1 MLKYLLIVF
10 VLALAIAP
18 LTHFLPSKHQRKVAR
33 LREYAAIHGLFV
45 EFRDLPGS
53 KEAGA
58 RIGRKAEQV
67 IYYGL
72 RLPASRNKP
81 RSRQAWLRDGPP
93 ALTAVIEEPVWR
105 GLGHRKAVNSC
116 LNTLPE
122 AVNAVGL
129 DEASCGIYWL
139 EAGSEQDVEAIRA
152 ALNIWA
158 EALKLSASERVTRDD

>member
-1 MLKYLLIVF
+1 MLKYLLILF

-18 LTHFLPSKHQRKVAR
+18 LTHFLPSKYQRKVAR
-33 LREYAAIHGLFV
+33 LREYAAVHGLFV

-72 RLPASRNKP
+72 RLPASRIKS
-81 RSRQAWLRDGPP
+81 RSRLAWLRDGPP
-93 ALTAVIEEPVWR
+93 AQTTVIDEPIWR
-105 GLGHRKAVNSC
+105 GLGHREAVNSC

-122 AVNAVGL
+122 AVSAVGL

-139 EAGSEQDVEAIRA
+139 EAGSEEDVEAIRA
-152 ALNIWA
+152 ALKNWA
-158 EALKLSASERVTRDD
+158 EALNLRALERVTRDD